1 MYQFLCHF
9 LCCMMTRI
17 LLDYDNNS
25 TSTSYFYFLWH
36 VKKWAAA
43 EKSHLRSVTVI
54 VRSPEIRLF
63 EIRTLNT
70 ALKSAKL
77 QKKIYLEGFFWKPLN
92 TKNYTKKISIPSGKN
107 NNVPNSAL
115 FLDFRAIYIWYSTP
129 NFSYLQSGRRLKGC
143 TKLGNGS
150 GRVESSSSTVHR
162 KITHDFFRLPEFRAI
177 IDHQLVSAMQ
187 LFLKKGIPQSRDIV
201 CNYV

>member
-1 MYQFLCHF
+1 
-9 LCCMMTRI
+9 MTRI

-77 QKKIYLEGFFWKPLN
+77 QKKKLPL
-92 TKNYTKKISIPSGKN
+92 KSLLKAAQYEKLHKK
-107 NNVPNSAL
+107 
-115 FLDFRAIYIWYSTP
+115 Y
-129 NFSYLQSGRRLKGC
+129 
-143 TKLGNGS
+143 
-150 GRVESSSSTVHR
+150 
-162 KITHDFFRLPEFRAI
+162 
-177 IDHQLVSAMQ
+177 
-187 LFLKKGIPQSRDIV
+187 
-201 CNYV
+201 

>member
-1 MYQFLCHF
+1 MCNFF
-9 LCCMMTRI
+9 
-17 LLDYDNNS
+17 
-25 TSTSYFYFLWH
+25 
-36 VKKWAAA
+36 
-43 EKSHLRSVTVI
+43 
-54 VRSPEIRLF
+54 RSPLIWYNPNISHCTNVHHMQFGIGTVSRKGIR
-63 EIRTLNT
+63 N
-70 ALKSAKL
+70 S
-77 QKKIYLEGFFWKPLN
+77 EGFFHIFLPFFPVDFCRSAPRCCPMHRDTIKNPWK
-92 TKNYTKKISIPSGKN
+92 IRRRQFHASSSG
-107 NNVPNSAL
+107 
-115 FLDFRAIYIWYSTP
+115 R
-129 NFSYLQSGRRLKGC
+129 FSYLQSGRRLKGC

>member
-1 MYQFLCHF
+1 
-9 LCCMMTRI
+9 MTRI

-115 FLDFRAIYIWYSTP
+115 FSHFRAMWY
-129 NFSYLQSGRRLKGC
+129 
-143 TKLGNGS
+143 
-150 GRVESSSSTVHR
+150 
-162 KITHDFFRLPEFRAI
+162 
-177 IDHQLVSAMQ
+177 
-187 LFLKKGIPQSRDIV
+187 DIV
-201 CNYV
+201 LQISLTSNPEEDSKVVPNWVMAPDVSSPVPPLFIGKLHMTFLDCQNFVQ

>member
-1 MYQFLCHF
+1 
-9 LCCMMTRI
+9 MTPI

-70 ALKSAKL
+70 ALKSAKYK
-77 QKKIYLEGFFWKPLN
+77 KKIFSSLKVSFESRSIQKISK
-92 TKNYTKKISIPSGKN
+92 KNYILSGKN

-187 LFLKKGIPQSRDIV
+187 LF
-201 CNYV
+201 